1 MKSHNPSRKFRN
13 LSILSGICV
22 AAMVVT
28 AAGETLAQAPAPA
41 AGGEDKSNV
50 RYTRKSG
57 KVQTKDTLNTK
68 FTEEKAQQ
76 EKQNK
81 RKVEMM
87 QGASFAKKREAVKQ
101 EIADTQIEQ
110 LKRLLKATDT
120 SHSDYPD
127 LLFRLCDHFLEKKAY
142 FENQVGALYEEV
154 YKAEE
159 GGNKAKADQLK
170 AKQAKFEG
178 QAKEASEQA
187 VKLYKV
193 LVSAPQLAKYK
204 RLDEALYFYA
214 FELGQLKREAE
225 MKEAYIRLI
234 QDFPNSQYIPN
245 AYLSFAD
252 YYFGQ
257 SKIGDALQL
266 YEKVITFKDSP
277 VYAYA
282 LYKMAWC
289 HLNPVGS
296 ADPRY
301 DLSLDFFVKTISAT
315 LEGRAGSEGNAKQLR
330 RDARRDLVQA
340 FAQAG
345 KPTKAWEFFQK
356 IGDGPKEDENMSRKM
371 MELLAVRYFGQ
382 GMYTESTFVY
392 EKLQELY
399 ATDPQACEWQG
410 RIVIN
415 ALATDNKSVQWTET
429 AQLGEYWTKFKDGDF
444 KQAVKRKCRD
454 ETLDTMK
461 QMATVWH
468 DEAEKTK
475 NEATYALAEQAYE
488 GFLNTFPKDK
498 DAYEIQMYYSEL
510 LWARAAHLINDK
522 KTKTEGLNKFRKAH
536 DEFIKVLEL
545 NPEGKFTTDAAYAQ
559 MLAMK
564 NALEYDET
572 GGQAKSCK
580 TDSEGVC
587 VYQDK
592 EKKKKVVKNEKTVT
606 DTAMAYP
613 ESEYAENEKKMLE
626 AYDTYQK
633 YVKDAKDPELPKI
646 VYHRAK
652 LMMTHNKFKEA
663 RPLLEEMVVKFDGT
677 VYAAWCSEMLLDLL
691 TINWTSKDNT
701 PEEGIKASD
710 DLENW
715 AQKMQKM
722 KVYTHPEADELKT
735 AIPRL
740 LAGIGWKKAMT
751 YRDAGAAG
759 DPNGFRMCAE
769 QFLSV
774 YNEYGDDHPKA
785 STLVYNAGECY
796 EAAYLLGQSV
806 RWRKFLLEKF
816 PTSEHYQ
823 VTLSNLA
830 GNYQAIAMYDKAAE
844 RMETYAEKYAK
855 DKEKAPDFLRNAYLF
870 RLGLGQSDQANADLV
885 KYEGL
890 YKKENPEL
898 AAKIFWSKN
907 DILKTDEEKL
917 KHAQEYLNTYKTS
930 GGLDRRIVAEA
941 KIGQILWRQSCDKGL
956 LYDSCM
962 SVQRKVA
969 QAGEKARAR
978 AAELKRK
985 EKKLKEKT
993 AKSSSGKPKQEIP
1006 KNCGQA
1012 TSGIV
1017 TVFPRN
1023 KKRADEAQ
1031 KYFEGVIKASK
1042 AKVTIPEEDRQRI
1055 EDFRNAVAMA
1065 QVYKADVQY
1074 EEYVV
1079 IEMPGNLNFLVE
1091 EYKKESGLPKWEKEY
1106 KEQVKKRDDS
1116 IKRFTEFYQKKGK
1129 IGQELQKAY
1138 DSIVEAKQSPYWM
1151 LAAAARSA
1159 MVSQNYA
1166 DQLYRA
1172 EVPAEFKTEEEAYA
1186 FCDELSDKALPHQD
1200 AAVAKFSYCLEKS
1213 TTFQFFNEFSR
1224 LCEEELQQRDADKYP
1239 STSEIFGKSQY
1250 TASRPDRVEVQTDL
1264 EGEKRKA
1271 DVGKSSGLKPT
1282 EKAAK
1287 PAAKTEKTD
1296 DEAAE

>member
-1 MKSHNPSRKFRN
+1 MKSHNASRKFRK
-13 LSILSGICV
+13 LSTLSGICL
-22 AAMVVT
+22 AAMVIT
-28 AAGETLAQAPAPA
+28 SAGETFAQEPAPA
-41 AGGEDKSNV
+41 GGEEKSNV

-57 KVQTKDTLNTK
+57 KVRTKDTLDTK
-68 FTEEKAQQ
+68 FKAQKEQQ
-76 EKQNK
+76 EKESK
-81 RKVEMM
+81 RKVDMM
-87 QGASFAKKREAVKQ
+87 QGAEFAKKRSAVAQ

-110 LKRLLKATDT
+110 LKRLLKATDP
-120 SHSDYPD
+120 SHADYPD
-127 LLFRLCDHFLEKKAY
+127 LLFRLSDHFLEKKAY
-142 FENQVGALYEEV
+142 FENQVGALYEGI
-154 YKAEE
+154 YAAEE
-159 GGNKAKADQLK
+159 AKQKGKADQLK
-170 AKQAKFEG
+170 AKQAKFEAQG
-178 QAKEASEQA
+178 KEASEQA
-187 VKLYKV
+187 VKIYKV
-193 LVSAPQLAKYK
+193 LVSSPQLGKFK

-257 SKIGDALQL
+257 NKIGDALQL

-289 HLNPVGS
+289 HLNPVGT
-296 ADPRY
+296 AEPRY
-301 DLSLDFFVKTISAT
+301 DLSLDFFVKTIGAT
-315 LEGRAGSEGNAKQLR
+315 LEGRAGSEANAKQLR

-340 FAQAG
+340 FAQSS
-345 KPTKAWEFFQK
+345 KPTKAWDFFQK

-382 GMYTESTFVY
+382 GMYTESTFIY
-392 EKLQELY
+392 EKLQDLY
-399 ATDPQACEWQG
+399 PEDPQTCEWQG

-429 AQLGEYWTKFKDGDF
+429 AQLGEYWTKFKDGNQS
-444 KQAVKRKCRD
+444 QAIKRKCRD

-475 NEATYALAEQAYE
+475 NESTYALAEQAYE
-488 GFLNTFPKDK
+488 GFLKTFPKDK
-498 DAYEIQMYYSEL
+498 DAYEIQMFYAEL
-510 LWARAAHLINDK
+510 LWARAGHLINDK
-522 KTKTEGLNKFRKAH
+522 KTKADGLNKFRKAH
-536 DEFIKVLEL
+536 DEFIKVLEI
-545 NPEGKFTTDAAYAQ
+545 NPEGKFTQDAAFAQ

-572 GGQAKSCK
+572 GGQGKACK
-580 TDSEGVC
+580 TNSEGVC
-587 VYQDK
+587 VFQDK
-592 EKKKKVVKNEKTVT
+592 EKKKKVKTTEKTVT
-606 DTAMAYP
+606 DTNTDYP
-613 ESEYAENEKKMLE
+613 ESEYTEDEKGMLS

-652 LMMTHNKFKEA
+652 IMMNHNKFTDA

-677 VYAAWCSEMLLDLL
+677 IYAAWCSEMLLDLL
-691 TINWTSKDNT
+691 TIRWTAKNTT
-701 PEEGIKASD
+701 PEDSIKASD
-710 DLENW
+710 DLEKW
-715 AQKMQKM
+715 ATKLQKM
-722 KVYTHPEADELKT
+722 KVYTHPEADELKA

-740 LAGIGWKKAMT
+740 LAGIGWKKGML

-759 DPNGFRMCAE
+759 DPDGFRKCAE
-769 QFLSV
+769 QFLSL
-774 YNEYGDDHPKA
+774 YNEYGDDHEKA
-785 STLVYNAGECY
+785 DTLIYNTGECY

-806 RWRKFLLEKF
+806 RMRKLLIDKF
-816 PTSEHYQ
+816 PKSEHYKG
-823 VTLSNLA
+823 TLSKLA

-844 RMETYAEKYAK
+844 RMEAYAQQYVK
-855 DKEKAPDFLRNAYLF
+855 DDESPDFLRNAYLF
-870 RLGLGQSDQANADLV
+870 RLGLGQNDQATANLT
-885 KYEGL
+885 KYESL
-890 YKKENPEL
+890 YKKDKPEL
-898 AAKIFWSKN
+898 AAKIFWSKH

-917 KHAQEYLNTYKTS
+917 KHAEEYLKTYGKT

-941 KIGQILWRQSCDKGL
+941 SIGQILWRQSCDKGL

-962 SVQRKVA
+962 TVERKVA
-969 QAGEKARAR
+969 QAGEKARQR
-978 AAELKRK
+978 AIELKRK
-985 EKKLKEKT
+985 TK
-993 AKSSSGKPKQEIP
+993 AKPKASSGGTKAKQDIP

-1017 TVFPRN
+1017 KVFPRN

-1031 KYFEGVIKASK
+1031 KYFDSVLKQSK
-1042 AKVTIPEEDRQRI
+1042 GKVSIPEEDRQRA

-1065 QVYKADVQY
+1065 QVYRADVQY

-1079 IEMPGNLNFLVE
+1079 IAMPTGLSFFVE
-1091 EYKKESGLPKWEKEY
+1091 DYKKDSGLPKWEKEY
-1106 KEQVKKRDDS
+1106 KEQVKKKDDS
-1116 IKRFTEFYQKKGK
+1116 VKRFTEFYQKKGK
-1129 IGQELQKAY
+1129 LGAELQKTY

-1186 FCDELSDKALPHQD
+1186 FCDELSDKAQPHQD

-1213 TTFQFFNEFSR
+1213 TTFQFFNDFSR

-1250 TASRPDRVEVQTDL
+1250 TASRPDRVDVQTDL
-1264 EGEKRKA
+1264 EGERRKPDTNA
-1271 DVGKSSGLKPT
+1271 KP
-1282 EKAAK
+1282 
-1287 PAAKTEKTD
+1287 PAAKKAD
-1296 DEAAE
+1296 DSAKKEEASDAAE

>member
-1 MKSHNPSRKFRN
+1 MKSHNASRKFRK
-13 LSILSGICV
+13 LSTLSGICL
-22 AAMVVT
+22 AAMVIT
-28 AAGETLAQAPAPA
+28 SAGDTFAQEAEPA
-41 AGGEDKSNV
+41 AGGEEKSNV

-57 KVQTKDTLNTK
+57 KVRTKDTLDTK
-68 FTEEKAQQ
+68 FKAQKEAQ
-76 EKQNK
+76 EKESK

-87 QGASFAKKREAVKQ
+87 QGAEFAKKRSAVAQ

-110 LKRLLKATDT
+110 LKRLLKATDP
-120 SHSDYPD
+120 SHADYPD
-127 LLFRLCDHFLEKKAY
+127 LLFRLSDHFLEKKAY
-142 FENQVGALYEEV
+142 FENQVGALYEEI
-154 YKAEE
+154 YAAEE
-159 GGNKAKADQLK
+159 AKNKTKADQLK
-170 AKQAKFEG
+170 AKQAKFEA
-178 QAKEASEQA
+178 QAKESSEQA
-187 VKLYKV
+187 VKVYKV
-193 LVSAPQLAKYK
+193 LVSSPQLGKFK

-289 HLNPVGS
+289 HLNPVGT

-301 DLSLDFFVKTISAT
+301 DLSLDYFVKTIAAT
-315 LEGRAGSEGNAKQLR
+315 LEGRAGSEANAKQLR

-399 ATDPQACEWQG
+399 PEDPQTCEWQG

-429 AQLGEYWTKFKDGDF
+429 AQLGEYWTKFKDGDY
-444 KQAVKRKCRD
+444 KQAIKRKCRD

-488 GFLNTFPKDK
+488 GFLKTFPKDK
-498 DAYEIQMYYSEL
+498 DAYEIQMYYAEL
-510 LWARAAHLINDK
+510 LWARAGALINDK
-522 KTKTEGLNKFRKAH
+522 KSKADGLAKFRKAH
-536 DEFIKVLEL
+536 DEFIKVLEI
-545 NPEGKFTTDAAYAQ
+545 NPEGKFTQDAAFAQ

-572 GGQAKSCK
+572 GGQGKACK
-580 TDSEGVC
+580 TNSEGIC
-587 VYQDK
+587 VFQEK
-592 EKKKKVVKNEKTVT
+592 EKKKKVKKDEKTVT
-606 DTAMAYP
+606 DTNADYP
-613 ESEYAENEKKMLE
+613 ETPYTDDESKMLE

-633 YVKDAKDPELPKI
+633 YVKDPKDPELPKI

-652 LMMTHNKFKEA
+652 IMMVHNKFTEA

-677 VYAAWCSEMLLDLL
+677 IYAAWCSEMLLDLL
-691 TINWTSKDNT
+691 TIKWTAKGAT
-701 PEEGIKASD
+701 PEETVKASD
-710 DLENW
+710 DLEKW
-715 AQKMQKM
+715 ATKMQKM
-722 KVYTHPEADELKT
+722 KVYTHPEADELKA

-740 LAGIGWKKAMT
+740 LAGIGWKKGIA

-759 DPNGFRMCAE
+759 DPNGFRQCAE
-769 QFLSV
+769 QFLAL
-774 YNEYGDDHPKA
+774 YNEYGDEHEKA
-785 STLVYNAGECY
+785 STLIFNAGECY

-806 RWRKFLLEKF
+806 RMRKLLIDKF
-816 PTSEHYQ
+816 PNSEHFQ
-823 VTLSNLA
+823 GTLSKLA

-844 RMETYAEKYAK
+844 RMEAYAEKYVK
-855 DKEKAPDFLRNAYLF
+855 DKESPDFLRNAYLF
-870 RLGLGQSDQANADLV
+870 RLGLGQNDQASANLA

-890 YKKENPEL
+890 YKKDNPQL
-898 AAKIFWSKN
+898 AAKIFWSKH

-917 KHAQEYLNTYKTS
+917 KHAEEYLKTYGKS
-930 GGLDRRIVAEA
+930 GGADRRMVAEA
-941 KIGQILWRQSCDKGL
+941 SIGQILWRQSCDKGL

-969 QAGEKARAR
+969 QAGDAARKR

-985 EKKLKEKT
+985 DKKLKEKK
-993 AKSSSGKPKQEIP
+993 ASGGKAKQEIP
-1006 KNCGQA
+1006 KNCGSA
-1012 TSGIV
+1012 TSGII
-1017 TVFPRN
+1017 TVYPRN

-1031 KYFEGVIKASK
+1031 KYFDSVIKQAR
-1042 AKVTIPEEDRQRI
+1042 ATKVEIPEDDRQRV
-1055 EDFRNAVAMA
+1055 EDFRNAVAMS

-1079 IEMPGNLNFLVE
+1079 IEMPGNLSFFVE
-1091 EYKKESGLPKWEKEY
+1091 DYKKDSGVPKWEKEY
-1106 KEQVKKRDDS
+1106 KEQVKKKEDS
-1116 IKRFTEFYQKKGK
+1116 VKRFTEFYQKKGK
-1129 IGQELQKAY
+1129 IGSELQKSY

-1186 FCDELSDKALPHQD
+1186 FCDELSDKAQPHQE

-1213 TTFQFFNEFSR
+1213 TTFQFFNDFSR

-1239 STSEIFGKSQY
+1239 STSEMFGKSQY
-1250 TASRPDRVEVQTDL
+1250 TASRPDRVDVQTDL
-1264 EGEKRKA
+1264 EGERRKP
-1271 DVGKSSGLKPT
+1271 DTG
-1282 EKAAK
+1282 AK
-1287 PAAKTEKTD
+1287 PAEKKPD
-1296 DEAAE
+1296 DKKAEENKDEASDAAE